1 MSPRQTLLRAI
12 LLAFAVLA
20 ALFLLK
26 FLTGEKPIA
35 PVTGDFHSSSANF
48 EMARKNYASQKLS
61 GGVIVPGDAQKYEK
75 IATVGQSTSHF
86 DADRAKVEALIA
98 SSGGL
103 TQYEQQQGLAGH
115 RTLQLGIG
123 VPPAKF
129 DSFIEEARKI
139 AKVTY
144 LAIVKTDKT
153 NEYRQ
158 LRAKRE
164 TLEKALK
171 ALTDMAGA
179 GGSVDERLKVQA
191 RLGEIEDKI
200 QNLGVSLGDFN
211 AENEFCTVKLTLA
224 ETEAPLS
231 PSKVARA
238 LSAFFW
244 ALEHFFFL
252 AAGLLFLAFAVW
264 LAAHAVGVITR
275 AWSRQSNT

>member
-1 MSPRQTLLRAI
+1 MSPRKTLLRAT

-35 PVTGDFHSSSANF
+35 PVTGEFYSGAVSF
-48 EMARKNYASQKLS
+48 EMARKNYASQKQI
-61 GGVIVPGDAQKYEK
+61 GGVIAPGDAQKYEK
-75 IATVGQSTSHF
+75 IATIGQSTSNF
-86 DADRAKVEALIA
+86 DADRAKVDALIA

-103 TQYEQQQGLAGH
+103 TQYEQQQGLAGR

-123 VPPAKF
+123 VPPANF
-129 DSFIEEARKI
+129 DSFIEVARKI

-144 LAIVKTDKT
+144 LAIVKTDRT

-191 RLGEIEDKI
+191 RLGEIEEKI

-224 ETEAPLS
+224 ETVAPLS
-231 PSKVARA
+231 PSEAGRA
-238 LSAFFW
+238 LTALVW
-244 ALEHFFFL
+244 ALEHFIFL
-252 AAGLLFLAFAVW
+252 AVGLLFLAFAAW
-264 LAAHAVGVITR
+264 LVAHAVGAITR
-275 AWSRQSNT
+275 AWSRWSDT